1 MRVTGFGGLFFKS
14 ADPERLYQW
23 YEKHLG
29 IQRNEYGVSFQ
40 WAEDPAAAEGFTAW
54 AIFPATSTYFDPG
67 RAPFMMNLRVERAE
81 GIARQ
86 AASRRCLGRRKVRR
100 ARVRIFRLDHGSG
113 RQSHRTL
120 GTACEEIGVSDVPL
134 QSRHCA

>member
-40 WAEDPAAAEGFTAW
+40 WAEDPGAAEGFTAW
-54 AIFPATSTYFDPG
+54 AIFPATSNYFDPG
-67 RAPFMMNLRVERAE
+67 KAPFMMNLRVEGLKELLAKLRRE
-81 GIARQ
+81 GVWVDEKYEEHEYGNFGWIMDPD
-86 AASRRCLGRRKVRR
+86 GN
-100 ARVRIFRLDHGSG
+100 RIELWEPP
-113 RQSHRTL
+113 
-120 GTACEEIGVSDVPL
+120 AKK
-134 QSRHCA
+134 